1 MREIKFRA
9 WNNREKVMSLL
20 RGFDFLIKQAIINCP
35 NEKSKT
41 AISSWDYKDK
51 EIKLMQFTGLQDK
64 NGVDIYEGDIIKG
77 IHSGEFVNGRYRD
90 RNGNINTDIA
100 KGIIT
105 FRRGAFHIKYESN
118 ESTIYI
124 PIVVLIERFSEVIGN
139 IYENPE
145 LLEVGEY

>member
-64 NGVDIYEGDIIKG
+64 NGVDIYEGDV
-77 IHSGEFVNGRYRD
+77 VNLCYEYFDGHYRVEECVGTVFFE
-90 RNGNINTDIA
+90 NGSF
-100 KGIIT
+100 KMSYK
-105 FRRGAFHIKYESN
+105 KYDEVREWRLDEPEILS
-118 ESTIYI
+118 
-124 PIVVLIERFSEVIGN
+124 VEVIGN

-145 LLEVGEY
+145 LLEV

>member
-1 MREIKFRA
+1 MAEVESIHFKGNA
-9 WNNREKVMSLL
+9 VYLISKYL
-20 RGFDFLIKQAIINCP
+20 RLVANLD
-35 NEKSKT
+35 ET
-41 AISSWDYKDK
+41 
-51 EIKLMQFTGLQDK
+51 ELMQFTGLQDK
-64 NGVDIYEGDIIKG
+64 KGVDIYEGDIIKG

-145 LLEVGEY
+145 LLEVGEYWFCK